1 MRLHIPLIL
10 LSLLAP
16 GLAGAELFSQP
27 RPTPLPFQAATG
39 LWLSPSGSS
48 TSAGSDGT
56 VPGPDYA
63 GLRRDAGYL
72 LGYQAA
78 TVGLLYLMPERISRW
93 SEEEKS
99 DFRLT
104 QWRDNASEPVWD
116 QDLWYIN
123 YILHPY
129 WGAAYF
135 VRGRE
140 RGLGNTGAFWY
151 SAALSAMFEF
161 GVEAMFE
168 KPSYQDLISTPV
180 AGSLLGLYFMRLR
193 GDIEAKESWDLGD
206 RVLLVLTDP
215 LGALNRQTD
224 RLLGRQAGLEVGF
237 LPDRSVTAGPAG
249 LRREQGK
256 LQQSDHFWGAR
267 FSLAW

>member
-1 MRLHIPLIL
+1 MRLHIPLFL
-10 LSLLAP
+10 LLVLAP
-16 GLAGAELFSQP
+16 ELAGAGIFGQP
-27 RPTPLPFQAATG
+27 RPAQLPFQAAAG

-48 TSAGSDGT
+48 TAGGHDGT
-56 VPGPDYA
+56 PPGPDYA

-116 QDLWYIN
+116 KDLWYIN

-180 AGSLLGLYFMRLR
+180 AGSLLGLYFVDLR
-193 GDIEAKESWDLGD
+193 GQIEAKESWDLGD
-206 RVLLVLTDP
+206 RVLLALTDP

-224 RLLGRQAGLEVGF
+224 RLLGREAELEVGL

-249 LRREQGK
+249 LRRAPEG
-256 LQQSDHFWGAR
+256 LRRPGHFWGAR
-267 FSLAW
+267 FSMAW